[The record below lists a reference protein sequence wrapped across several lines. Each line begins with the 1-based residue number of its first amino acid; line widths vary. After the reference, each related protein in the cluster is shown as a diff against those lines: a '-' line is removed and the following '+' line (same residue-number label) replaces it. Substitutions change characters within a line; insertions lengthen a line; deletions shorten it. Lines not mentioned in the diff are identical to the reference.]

1 MSAPGKS
8 TTPHQGGPSSG
19 PHQGPIK
26 ALIRA
31 GLPGRGTQRVPCG
44 HRALTRRRP
53 RPLRQPSPSR
63 SSHSPSPAPA
73 PTPPPFPSVAAW
85 PACAAT
91 HARVRVASPVRG
103 GASPVSAAAA
113 RLPASLAAQCASSR
127 RRSAERVTGPGAGHG
142 PRSGG
147 TGARGG
153 GRGGAALS
161 CGASLRPSS
170 PDTRAHRPRSPSL
183 RRRCSAPKP
192 APRHNRHTIIITP
205 PSVSR
210 ALQRLQ
216 FPCWPSTASLVQAHL
231 AVSCL
236 APALSAPI
244 SSCLPPLPGPHP
256 HSRSGP
262 HCAAYFSMPAA
273 RTPSAAPAS
282 TLAAPPSFRRG
293 VPSSA
298 GRVCL
303 RHAFVL
309 RNGGPV
315 LMNAGV
321 SASDTPRA

>member
-1 MSAPGKS
+1 MSWRRRAAVPSAGTAARCGTKPNQRAEISLVSPPHPSLIGPTGRCQRTASVSGRGPLGLASVSAPARGRGGRAPMSAPGKS

-19 PHQGPIK
+19 PHQGPIR

-170 PDTRAHRPRSPSL
+170 PDTRAHRPRALLSLASSPL
-183 RRRCSAPKP
+183 
-192 APRHNRHTIIITP
+192 
-205 PSVSR
+205 
-210 ALQRLQ
+210 
-216 FPCWPSTASLVQAHL
+216 
-231 AVSCL
+231 
-236 APALSAPI
+236 
-244 SSCLPPLPGPHP
+244 
-256 HSRSGP
+256 
-262 HCAAYFSMPAA
+262 
-273 RTPSAAPAS
+273 
-282 TLAAPPSFRRG
+282 
-293 VPSSA
+293 
-298 GRVCL
+298 
-303 RHAFVL
+303 
-309 RNGGPV
+309 
-315 LMNAGV
+315 
-321 SASDTPRA
+321 